1 MRFRDVENIWDVEL
15 DQLSKR
21 DIGKIYV
28 QRAAQVI
35 AKTLKD
41 PELRGQAVY
50 KNRFRRDYLVK
61 EIGCRSAATVQNPA
75 LRALLSKTD
84 AKLAPRIGTT
94 TRPKASSK
102 TVSKQEPEQ
111 VIRSLE
117 LRIKVLETELDTLK
131 EKSSSGSSAL
141 QASTSTDES
150 QTDGV

>member
-94 TRPKASSK
+94 RPKASSK
-102 TVSKQEPEQ
+102 RVSKQEPEQ

-117 LRIKVLETELDTLK
+117 LRIKVLEAELDTLK

-141 QASTSTDES
+141 QSSTSTDES